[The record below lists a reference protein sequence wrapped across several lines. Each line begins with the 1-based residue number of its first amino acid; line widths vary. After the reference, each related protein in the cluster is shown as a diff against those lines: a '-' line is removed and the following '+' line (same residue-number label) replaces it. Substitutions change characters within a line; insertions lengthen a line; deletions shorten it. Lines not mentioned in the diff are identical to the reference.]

1 MICLLLF
8 TFGLCIFILAIKNMY
23 TVAYHPLTIDGSQH
37 ILVKKGPTFIIY
49 DTPNGNTPTNTP
61 LIFENA
67 TQYRIYVD
75 KLKKQG
81 IRCPE
86 LFIQETIDTQ
96 GNTTYTIKID
106 PFNPKNVDYKYTCI
120 EGLTSQESN
129 KNHTSPYDR
138 KIYMDN
144 LASNIANSLSVNQI
158 KSINK
163 LELTKSVL
171 ELDPPPKCTETP
183 DDILPLVKDGK
194 TADPMTN
201 NWGGIVFSQKLI
213 DEGLYKGN
221 EVTKPDIVKTNVN
234 ISAMNTKTYK
244 LSKPSGRTLVASI

>member
-1 MICLLLF
+1 MMYILLF
-8 TFGLCIFILAIKNMY
+8 TFGICVLIIAFKNMY
-23 TVAYHPLTIDGSQH
+23 TVAYHPLSIDGSQH
-37 ILVKKGPTFIIY
+37 ILVKKGPKFIIY
-49 DTPNGNTPTNTP
+49 NTPIENVPINTP

-67 TQYRIYVD
+67 SQYRIYVD

-81 IRCPE
+81 IICPE

-106 PFNPKNVDYKYTCI
+106 PFNPKSVDYKYTYI
-120 EGLTSQESN
+120 EGLTTQETSN
-129 KNHTSPYDR
+129 QPHTSPYDR

-171 ELDPPPKCTETP
+171 ESDPAPTCSATP
-183 DDILPLVKDGK
+183 EDIHPLVQNGK

-201 NWGGIVFSQKLI
+201 NWGGIDFSQKLI
-213 DEGLYKGN
+213 DDGYYKGN
-221 EVTKPDIVKTNVN
+221 EVTKPDINKN
-234 ISAMNTKTYK
+234 NTDTYK
-244 LSKPSGRTLVASI
+244 LSKPVRRSF

>member
-1 MICLLLF
+1 MMYLILF
-8 TFGLCIFILAIKNMY
+8 TFGVCIFIIAVKNMY
-23 TVAYHPLTIDGSQH
+23 TVAYHPLTIDGSRH
-37 ILVKKGPTFIIY
+37 ILVKKGPKFIIY
-49 DTPNGNTPTNTP
+49 NTPNENVPTNTP

-67 TQYRIYVD
+67 DQYRVYVD

-81 IRCPE
+81 INCPE

-106 PFNPKNVDYKYTCI
+106 PFNPKSVDYKYTYI
-120 EGLTSQESN
+120 EGLSTQDTSGQS
-129 KNHTSPYDR
+129 HTSPYDR

-144 LASNIANSLSVNQI
+144 LAENIANSLSVNQI

-171 ELDPPPKCTETP
+171 ESEPVPTCRATP
-183 DDILPLVKDGK
+183 DDIRPLVKDGK

-213 DEGLYKGN
+213 DDGLYKGN
-221 EVTKPDIVKTNVN
+221 EVTKPDINRN
-234 ISAMNTKTYK
+234 NTDTSR
-244 LSKPSGRTLVASI
+244 LSKPVRRSLGGVV